1 MGVPTEINVARK
13 ELNMKREELTALGLE
28 ADVIEKIMA
37 SHGKDVQSLN
47 AQLEQA
53 KSGSAEAET
62 LRQQLEELQT
72 QGMTESEKASKAIS
86 EAQKQNEKL
95 LAELSEMKFRQALA
109 DQGITGEMAEG
120 ITKAFANKDFSSI
133 AESIGKIASD
143 NKTLGATEKEQEIAK
158 NSINPN
164 GGKPEGDDKEKT
176 EEDKLIESVMAQM
189 KGGASSTAD
198 IVNNY
203 K

>member
-1 MGVPTEINVARK
+1 
-13 ELNMKREELTALGLE
+13 MKREELTALGLE
-28 ADVIEKIMA
+28 AEVIEKIMA

-53 KSGSAEAET
+53 KSSSAET

-86 EAQKQNEKL
+86 EAQQQNEKL
-95 LAELSEMKFRQALA
+95 LAELNEMKFRQALA
-109 DQGITGEMAEG
+109 DNGITGEMAEG

-143 NKTLGATEKEQEIAK
+143 SKTLGATEKEQEIAK
-158 NSINPN
+158 NSTNPN
-164 GGKPEGDDKEKT
+164 GGKPEGDPKGKT
-176 EEDKLIESVMAQM
+176 EEDKLIESVTAQM

>member
-1 MGVPTEINVARK
+1 
-13 ELNMKREELTALGLE
+13 MKREELTALGLE
-28 ADVIEKIMA
+28 AEVIEKIMA

-53 KSGSAEAET
+53 KSSSAEAET

-86 EAQKQNEKL
+86 EAQQQNEKL
-95 LAELSEMKFRQALA
+95 LAELNEMKFRQALA
-109 DQGITGEMAEG
+109 DNGITGEMAEG

-143 NKTLGATEKEQEIAK
+143 NKALGATEKEQEIAK
-158 NSINPN
+158 NSTNPN
-164 GGKPEGDDKEKT
+164 GGNPEGDPKEKT
-176 EEDKLIESVMAQM
+176 DEDKLIESVKAQM